1 MQISTGSPAGAS
13 RPLCPHRNDNELPEI
28 RPAVAVSAG
37 HPHNHAPGSTYTPQ
51 STGNHAPDTQP
62 APPCAMQPSAR
73 CTGPCHPAIPWAG
86 TDTKPVRCNAPAADA
101 GEKQPRLPYPPEDGP
116 FPGPD
121 RDGRPVQFRPH
132 PRYPVAT
139 PRTERNLRDPSN
151 RNRRE
156 SPSKTSLHGKKTAPP
171 FSGREIGPT
180 FDAVSVTKL
189 PVMRC
194 LQRTALAK

>member
-1 MQISTGSPAGAS
+1 MQISAGSPAGAS

-62 APPCAMQPSAR
+62 APPCAMQ
-73 CTGPCHPAIPWAG
+73 
-86 TDTKPVRCNAPAADA
+86 PAADA